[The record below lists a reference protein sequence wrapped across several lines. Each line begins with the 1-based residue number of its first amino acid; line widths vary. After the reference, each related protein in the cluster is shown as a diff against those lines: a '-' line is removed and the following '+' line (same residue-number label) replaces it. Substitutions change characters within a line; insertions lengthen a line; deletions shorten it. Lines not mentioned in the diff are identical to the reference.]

1 MTKEFIDKIES
12 YKTLGEL
19 YTQFGII
26 YDEYIND
33 MYDKGIIS
41 NSTFCR
47 LKEDYIHNEF
57 DDIRQYIEDKT
68 FSWSK
73 SWDDESSKVIVNPVV
88 QSTYDTWK
96 SLDNYFTLFYEKYF
110 EIVDANLV

>member
-33 MYDKGIIS
+33 M
-41 NSTFCR
+41 
-47 LKEDYIHNEF
+47 L
-57 DDIRQYIEDKT
+57 
-68 FSWSK
+68 
-73 SWDDESSKVIVNPVV
+73 
-88 QSTYDTWK
+88 
-96 SLDNYFTLFYEKYF
+96 
-110 EIVDANLV
+110 